1 MKHYLIL
8 LLFAASFASCK
19 KDSNQDACVLLQQ
32 GLIADDTQKVGKAVD
47 QIIAAFASKEYNAQ
61 NIDILV
67 NRLSQ
72 CNLEIRGKCFD
83 CIKTLPSQT
92 EIWFRY
98 NASGTIIQ
106 KTIDISYTPDNKMRF
121 HNMHD

>member
-1 MKHYLIL
+1 MKHFITLLIL
-8 LLFAASFASCK
+8 AFCFTGCK
-19 KDSNQDACVLLQQ
+19 KDNSNACSLLQQ
-32 GLIADDTQKVGKAVD
+32 GLIANDTQRVGKAVD
-47 QIIAAFASKEYNAQ
+47 LIIASFTSQEYNAQ
-61 NIDILV
+61 NIDRLA

-92 EIWFRY
+92 EIWFSY
-98 NASGTIIQ
+98 NASGTVIQ

>member
-8 LLFAASFASCK
+8 FLFVLIYTGCK
-19 KDSNQDACVLLQQ
+19 KDSHPDACALLQQ
-32 GLIADDTQKVGKAVD
+32 GLIANDTQKVGKAVD
-47 QIIAAFASKEYNAQ
+47 QIISSFASKEYNAQ
-61 NIDILV
+61 NIDILA
-67 NRLSQ
+67 NSLSQ

-83 CIKTLPSQT
+83 CIQTLPSQT
-92 EIWFRY
+92 EIWFSY
-98 NASGTIIQ
+98 NASGTVIQ